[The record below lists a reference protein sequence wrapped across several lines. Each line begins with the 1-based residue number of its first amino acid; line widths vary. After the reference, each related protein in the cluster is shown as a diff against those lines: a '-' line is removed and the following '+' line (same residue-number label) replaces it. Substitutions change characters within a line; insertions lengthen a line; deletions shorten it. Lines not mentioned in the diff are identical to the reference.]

1 MKECL
6 SYLERAIEDLS
17 TLKKE
22 WTDIRDFLPDENI
35 NELYSAR
42 VEELDELLGVLESD
56 ICDAYRMLNYSKNG
70 EDEILSTRKDTGAPN
85 RYVGKGIHKIETIE
99 AMEYCAK
106 KFDST
111 QAVSVAEIVRYLSRY
126 NDKHGYR
133 DLDAACDY
141 IKRLMGDWK

>member
-6 SYLERAIEDLS
+6 SYIERAKKDLH
-17 TLKKE
+17 TLREK
-22 WTDIRDFLPDENI
+22 WPMVYSFLTDDEV
-35 NELYSAR
+35 NELDGAC
-42 VEELDELLGVLESD
+42 VEEIDGLLELVESD
-56 ICDAYRMLNYSKNG
+56 ICDAHQMLNYSKSG
-70 EDEILSTRKDTGAPN
+70 EDEIVSTRKDTGAPN
-85 RYVGKGIHKIETIE
+85 RYMGKGIHKIETIE

-141 IKRLMGDWK
+141 IKRLTGEWN

>member
-42 VEELDELLGVLESD
+42 VEELDELLGLIESD
-56 ICDAYRMLNYSKNG
+56 ICDAYQMLNYSKNG

-85 RYVGKGIHKIETIE
+85 RYAGKGIHKIETIE

-141 IKRLMGDWK
+141 IKRLTGDWK